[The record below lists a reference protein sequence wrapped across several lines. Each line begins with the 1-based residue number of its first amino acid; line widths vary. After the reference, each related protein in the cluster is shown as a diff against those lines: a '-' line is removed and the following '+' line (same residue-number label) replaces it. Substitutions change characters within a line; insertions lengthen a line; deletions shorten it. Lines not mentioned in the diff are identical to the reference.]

1 MNKGDAEMNS
11 METMHKI
18 NSSKHIAVMRTDD
31 KQEFVDIAN
40 IIIEQGLDVIEVT
53 LTTPQAMEIITTLSQ
68 KDNALIGAGT
78 VLDSVSARVAILN
91 GAKFIVSPSFD
102 KETAKVANLYD
113 VPYVPG
119 VMTVKEMIEA
129 MTYGCK
135 VLKLFPA
142 TQFTPSSI
150 KDFRGPLPTTEFIPT
165 GGVGKKNHQEWL
177 DAGSFAVGIGSEI
190 TKVYQ
195 QNGADGLKQY
205 VSELKGG
212 E

>member
-1 MNKGDAEMNS
+1 MNSTETMNK
-11 METMHKI
+11 I
-18 NSSKHIAVMRTDD
+18 NNSKHIAVIRTDD
-31 KQEFVDIAN
+31 KQDFIDIAN
-40 IIIEQGLDVIEVT
+40 IIIEKGLDIIEVT
-53 LTTPQAMEIITTLSQ
+53 LTTPQAMDIITTLS
-68 KDNALIGAGT
+68 KNDNALIGAGT

-129 MTYGCK
+129 MEYGCK

-165 GGVGKKNHQEWL
+165 GGVGKQNHREWL
-177 DAGSFAVGIGSEI
+177 DSGSFAVGIGSEI

-195 QNGADGLKQY
+195 QDGADALKQY

>member
-1 MNKGDAEMNS
+1 
-11 METMHKI
+11 
-18 NSSKHIAVMRTDD
+18 
-31 KQEFVDIAN
+31 
-40 IIIEQGLDVIEVT
+40 
-53 LTTPQAMEIITTLSQ
+53 MEIITTLSQ

>member
-1 MNKGDAEMNS
+1 MAS
-11 METMHKI
+11 IETMNKI
-18 NSSKHIAVMRTDD
+18 NSSKHIAVMRTND
-31 KQEFVDIAN
+31 KQEFIDIAN
-40 IIIEQGLDVIEVT
+40 VIVEQGLDVIEVT
-53 LTTPQAMEIITTLSQ
+53 LTTPQAMEIITTLS
-68 KDNALIGAGT
+68 KNEGAVIGAGT
-78 VLDSVSARVAILN
+78 VLDSVSARLAILN

-129 MTYGCK
+129 MQYGCK

-142 TQFTPSSI
+142 TQFKPSSI
-150 KDFRGPLPTTEFIPT
+150 KDFRGPLPMAEFIPT
-165 GGVGKKNHQEWL
+165 GGVGKQNHKAWL

-195 QNGADGLKQY
+195 DYGEEGLCDY
-205 VSELKGG
+205 VRELKGG
-212 E
+212 V

>member
-1 MNKGDAEMNS
+1 MNS
-11 METMHKI
+11 TETMNKI

>member
-1 MNKGDAEMNS
+1 MNS
-11 METMHKI
+11 VETMKTI
-18 NSSKHIAVMRTDD
+18 QQEQHIAVMRTDD
-31 KQEFVDIAN
+31 AESFLDIAHT
-40 IIIEQGLDVIEVT
+40 IIDKGLNVIEVT
-53 LTTPQAMEIITTLSQ
+53 LTTPNGIDIIGELS
-68 KDNALIGAGT
+68 KREDALIGAGT
-78 VLDSVSARVAILN
+78 VLDSVSARNAILN

-102 KETAKVANLYD
+102 KETAQVANLYD

-129 MTYGCK
+129 MKYGCK

-190 TKVYQ
+190 TKVYEQ
-195 QNGADGLKQY
+195 YGAEGLKQY